1 MNRDIH
7 ITVVPSEDDPA
18 DCSADDCSGEEPT
31 DALTVVVTVITLG
44 VAEIVTTLLLITV
57 SFIGDCAAVLM
68 TVVVDVV
75 VLVSVVENS
84 TVVVF
89 ADTTIVNEVAIVA
102 QAD

>member
-1 MNRDIH
+1 M
-7 ITVVPSEDDPA
+7 
-18 DCSADDCSGEEPT
+18 
-31 DALTVVVTVITLG
+31 ITLG

-57 SFIGDCAAVLM
+57 SFIGDCATVLV

-75 VLVSVVENS
+75 VLVFVVEHS

-89 ADTTIVNEVAIVA
+89 ADATIVNEVEIVA